1 MRGMIAGLGLLASC
15 LVAGCTEKVDRNLSV
30 MFETDFQKGTVT
42 MTCRESS
49 SGTCYALFVFK
60 DDVKRLEVAQG
71 SAATATDI
79 VDFTRYCVGVTAPAN
94 GCDLKPL
101 SEGQQ
106 IIRNRATHS

>member
-1 MRGMIAGLGLLASC
+1 MRWMVIGAAL
-15 LVAGCTEKVDRNLSV
+15 LVAGRGPKVDRNISV

-42 MTCRESS
+42 LTCRDSS

-60 DDVKRLEVAQG
+60 DDVKRLEVPKG
-71 SAATATDI
+71 SAATATEI
-79 VDFTRYCVGVTAPAN
+79 VDFTRYCVGDTAPAD

-101 SEGQQ
+101 TEGQQ